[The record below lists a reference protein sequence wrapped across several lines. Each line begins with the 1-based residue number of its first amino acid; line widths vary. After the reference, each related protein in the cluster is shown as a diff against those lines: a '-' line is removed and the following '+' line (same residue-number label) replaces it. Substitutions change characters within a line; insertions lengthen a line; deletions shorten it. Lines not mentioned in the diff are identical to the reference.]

1 MGNLPKVIHNSITF
15 GVNLSTIYIAFKY
28 FVCWEL
34 GVVGNVELI
43 KIIRLIGII

>member
-1 MGNLPKVIHNSITF
+1 MILVIHKSITF

-34 GVVGNVELI
+34 GVVGWVLGVGCGELD
-43 KIIRLIGII
+43 